1 MTAVRR
7 KTRGRTGRP
16 TRAARSVPPTWI
28 AATIIVLAG
37 LAAFSNSFHGV
48 FVFDDRHAIASNPSI
63 RTLWPLT
70 SAMNAP
76 RDTTLAGRPVASLSF
91 ALTYALAP
99 ADARDVFATGPGVAD
114 AATIDRFQRNLWTY
128 HAVNLAL
135 HVLTALALFGV
146 VRRTLR
152 TPVLALRFGKQ
163 PDLLALA
170 IATIWVVHPL
180 TTAAVTYI
188 VQRVEVLMALFYV
201 LTLYCAIRA
210 TDVATD
216 GPPEGG
222 HDDRLNDDRRDNDRQ
237 YVVSGFSR
245 TSGRW
250 TAAAI
255 VACALGMGTKE
266 TMVTAPVVVWVW
278 DHLFLG
284 SHRGR
289 GPLYAGLAA
298 TWLPLAGIVSLAP
311 RSASVGFGLEG
322 VSPWAYL
329 MTQAGVIAHYLRLA
343 FVPWPLSLDYEWP
356 IARSAADVLAP
367 ALIVVS
373 LLAVTV
379 WGLIRCAPSSFA
391 GVCVFLIL
399 APTSSVVPIV
409 TEVAADHRMYLPLA
423 AIVACTVLAVARL
436 AQRFH
441 VPAVRAG
448 AFGLAALSVVVLG
461 ALTYARNADF
471 SSQERVYAE
480 DVATR
485 PSNGRARSNLASVL
499 IDQGRLAEAEPLLRE
514 AIRLKPDYADAYANL
529 GVAYVAEGRYADAL
543 PLFERAVALAPDY
556 PALWRNYGET
566 LASLGRFADAARAF
580 RKVLPSSPD
589 DPDLLESLAWIL
601 ATAPDASVRD
611 GKSAVDLARRAERL
625 AAGAPNV
632 LDTLAAA
639 YAETGRFADAIA
651 TAEQALALARTRGA
665 ADLIPAIEL
674 RLDLYRHG
682 QPYREPPP
690 GAR

>member
-1 MTAVRR
+1 
-7 KTRGRTGRP
+7 
-16 TRAARSVPPTWI
+16 
-28 AATIIVLAG
+28 
-37 LAAFSNSFHGV
+37 
-48 FVFDDRHAIASNPSI
+48 
-63 RTLWPLT
+63 
-70 SAMNAP
+70 
-76 RDTTLAGRPVASLSF
+76 
-91 ALTYALAP
+91 
-99 ADARDVFATGPGVAD
+99 
-114 AATIDRFQRNLWTY
+114 
-128 HAVNLAL
+128 
-135 HVLTALALFGV
+135 
-146 VRRTLR
+146 
-152 TPVLALRFGKQ
+152 
-163 PDLLALA
+163 
-170 IATIWVVHPL
+170 
-180 TTAAVTYI
+180 
-188 VQRVEVLMALFYV
+188 
-201 LTLYCAIRA
+201 
-210 TDVATD
+210 
-216 GPPEGG
+216 
-222 HDDRLNDDRRDNDRQ
+222 
-237 YVVSGFSR
+237 
-245 TSGRW
+245 
-250 TAAAI
+250 
-255 VACALGMGTKE
+255 
-266 TMVTAPVVVWVW
+266 
-278 DHLFLG
+278 
-284 SHRGR
+284 
-289 GPLYAGLAA
+289 
-298 TWLPLAGIVSLAP
+298 
-311 RSASVGFGLEG
+311 
-322 VSPWAYL
+322 
-329 MTQAGVIAHYLRLA
+329 
-343 FVPWPLSLDYEWP
+343 
-356 IARSAADVLAP
+356 
-367 ALIVVS
+367 
-373 LLAVTV
+373 
-379 WGLIRCAPSSFA
+379 
-391 GVCVFLIL
+391 VCVFLIL